1 MKPAGVGGVVVGGV
15 VPVGPKLTSSTLIQL
30 LALAL
35 ETMLTGTGSV
45 VTLAVTEI
53 WVQVPPLAGMLARTS
68 APPQLR
74 SAM

>member
-1 MKPAGVGGVVVGGV
+1 M
-15 VPVGPKLTSSTLIQL
+15 PVGPNVTSSTLIQL

-35 ETMLTGTGSV
+35 DTMLARHWLV

-53 WVQVPPLAGMLARTS
+53 WVHVPPLAGMLARTS